1 MDLVSPSAR
10 GVGQL
15 LDKSLTDLSCG
26 RQAMGVLEFPQRLL
40 GGGPLFAVWFERVAQ
55 LGQGGLGGQN
65 QARVALGLPGQQV
78 GDRIG
83 R

>member
-10 GVGQL
+10 GGGQL
-15 LDKSLTDLSCG
+15 LDKPLTDLSGG
-26 RQAMGVLEFPQRLL
+26 RQAMGMLEFSQGLL
-40 GGGPLFAVWFERVAQ
+40 GRGPLFPVWFDRVAQ

-65 QARVALGLPGQQV
+65 QARVAVGLPGQQV